1 MIKYRLGCSS
11 GHEFDSWFRSSEDYE
26 RQSRSLAI
34 ACPLCG
40 SAKVAKR
47 PMAPAIVTSRAE
59 PTAKLETVSM
69 KSDMPPTVLDAFRA
83 LKKAVIESTEDV
95 GSSFADEAR
104 KMHFGDIEE
113 RHIRGTSTAEETREL
128 IDDGVPF
135 GILPPLPE
143 DHN

>member
-1 MIKYRLGCSS
+1 
-11 GHEFDSWFRSSEDYE
+11 
-26 RQSRSLAI
+26 
-34 ACPLCG
+34 
-40 SAKVAKR
+40 
-47 PMAPAIVTSRAE
+47 MAPAVVTSRAE
-59 PTAKLETVSM
+59 PSAKMETVSM
-69 KSDMPPTVLDAFRA
+69 KSDMPPAVLDAFRA

-113 RHIRGTSTAEETREL
+113 RHIRGTSTTKETREL

>member
-1 MIKYRLGCSS
+1 MIKYRLGCPL

-26 RQSRSLAI
+26 RQSSSLAI

-40 SAKVAKR
+40 SAEVAKQ
-47 PMAPAIVTSRAE
+47 PMAPAVVTGRAE
-59 PTAKLETVSM
+59 PTAKMAAVSM
-69 KSDMPPTVLDAFRA
+69 KSDMPPAVLDALRA
-83 LKKAVIESTEDV
+83 LKKAVIESTENV

-113 RHIRGTSTAEETREL
+113 RHIRGTSTAEEAREL
-128 IDDGVPF
+128 IEDGVPF

-143 DHN
+143 DNN